1 MNARIAILFAL
12 VGLAVLGLLVW
23 VQVRLARRF
32 KRRFN
37 VGLVIASIV
46 GAATLIV
53 GLVALGWASVTIG
66 NIRDGSFTDVRD
78 AATARIE
85 GNNAKSNE
93 SLTLIARG
101 SGGSFEEAWKTS
113 AAIVEDRISGFGR
126 DFEVV
131 WQPYVD
137 VHTQIRELDD
147 GGQWDKAVA
156 LATSESNTT
165 FTAFDTNVAREVD
178 SASAETTGG
187 LAATVPWMIIG
198 AILSLIAGIAMAVLG
213 RRGLAQRLKEYR

>member
-1 MNARIAILFAL
+1 MPR
-12 VGLAVLGLLVW
+12 
-23 VQVRLARRF
+23 
-32 KRRFN
+32 
-37 VGLVIASIV
+37 
-46 GAATLIV
+46 
-53 GLVALGWASVTIG
+53 
-66 NIRDGSFTDVRD
+66 
-78 AATARIE
+78 TARIE

-101 SGGSFEEAWKTS
+101 SGGSFERGLEDVGSGGRGPHLPVRPGLRARSGSRTS
-113 AAIVEDRISGFGR
+113 T
-126 DFEVV
+126 
-131 WQPYVD
+131 
-137 VHTQIRELDD
+137 VHTQIRTLDD

-156 LATSESNTT
+156 LATTTSNAT
-165 FTAFDTNVAREVD
+165 FTTFDTNVARVVD